1 MWRWCSCLEICVDGR
16 VRRVDVEM
24 LERTTDYRR
33 RLRGCVR
40 RQPDVGERVGS
51 EAEHTQ
57 DGLQGI
63 VDPFIDPD
71 AGAGPR

>member
-1 MWRWCSCLEICVDGR
+1 
-16 VRRVDVEM
+16 M